1 VIPAERFVQAGFF
14 MACFPDVSS
23 LPEEVG
29 VKMVNVQSIPSP
41 AIHTEE
47 RAHEADHPS
56 SQLARF
62 GSDQPLHLD
71 CGIDLAPFQIAYQTY
86 GDLNADRSNAILIC
100 HALTLDQHV
109 ANVHPVT
116 GKPGWWET
124 LVGPG
129 RPLDVDRYFIICAN
143 VIGGCMG
150 STGPA
155 STNPATGKLW
165 GLDFPVITIPDM
177 VRAQAMLLD
186 RLGIETLFCVVGG
199 SMGGMQV
206 LQWTAAYP
214 KRVFSALAVACSTR
228 HTAQNIAFHELG
240 RQAVMADPDWR
251 GGRYFEEGTHPHRGL
266 GVARMAAHITYLS
279 DAALHRKFGRR
290 MQDRELPT
298 FSFDA
303 DFQVESYLR
312 YQGSSFV
319 ERFDANSYLYLT
331 RAMDYF
337 DIAADHNG
345 VLAEAFRDIKTRY
358 CVVSFTS
365 DWLFP
370 TSEAR
375 AIVHALNASSARVS
389 FAEIETDRGHDA
401 FLLDVPEF
409 FEISRAFLHSAGV
422 ARGLTKGLA

>member
-1 VIPAERFVQAGFF
+1 V
-14 MACFPDVSS
+14 
-23 LPEEVG
+23 
-29 VKMVNVQSIPSP
+29 
-41 AIHTEE
+41 
-47 RAHEADHPS
+47 
-56 SQLARF
+56 
-62 GSDQPLHLD
+62 DQPLPLD

-86 GDLNADRSNAILIC
+86 GELNADRSNAILVC
-100 HALTLDQHV
+100 HALTGDQHV

-124 LVGPG
+124 MVGPG
-129 RPLDVDRYFIICAN
+129 RPLDTDTYFIICPN

-155 STNPATGKLW
+155 STNPATGKPW
-165 GLDFPVITIPDM
+165 GLDFPIITIPDM

-186 RLGIETLFCVVGG
+186 RLGIETLLCVTGG
-199 SMGGMQV
+199 SMGGMQA
-206 LQWTAAYP
+206 LQWTAAFP
-214 KRVFSALAVACSTR
+214 KRVFSTLAIACSTR
-228 HTAQNIAFHELG
+228 HSAQNIAFHELG
-240 RQAVMADPDWR
+240 RQAIMADPDWH
-251 GGRYFEEGTHPHRGL
+251 GGRYFEEGTQPHRGL
-266 GVARMAAHITYLS
+266 GVARMAGHITYLS

-290 MQDRELPT
+290 MQDRDLPT

-337 DIAADHNG
+337 DIAADHDG
-345 VLAEAFRDIKTRY
+345 VLAQAFRGIQTRF

-370 TSEAR
+370 TAESR
-375 AIVHALNASSARVS
+375 ALVHALNASSARVS

-401 FLLDVPEF
+401 FLLEVPEF
-409 FEISRAFLHSAGV
+409 FDISRAFLQSAGT
-422 ARGLTKGLA
+422 ARGLSGKR